1 MKNDFI
7 IHVYDRNY
15 FLYFLDCMHYM
26 TKKVNKRQVFLWL
39 INGKKKKT
47 NFTLEKIITP
57 GLYMSNNRSLRPA
70 SGLKRNPCKGI
81 GERGVS
87 QGVFN
92 NSRAVDLNHQ

>member
-15 FLYFLDCMHYM
+15 L
-26 TKKVNKRQVFLWL
+26 
-39 INGKKKKT
+39 KKKKT
-47 NFTLEKIITP
+47 IFTLEKIITT

-81 GERGVS
+81 WERGVS